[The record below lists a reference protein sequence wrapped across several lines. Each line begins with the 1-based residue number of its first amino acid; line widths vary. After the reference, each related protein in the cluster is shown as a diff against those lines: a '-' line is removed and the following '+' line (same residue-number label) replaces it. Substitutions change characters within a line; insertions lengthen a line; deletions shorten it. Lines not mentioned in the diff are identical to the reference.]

1 MGLITQMRIRQ
12 QAIEE
17 TKRRGEGHKA
27 IDKAIALAIIY
38 LADTVGNG
46 KRLT

>member
-1 MGLITQMRIRQ
+1 MGLITQMRIRR

-17 TKRRGEGHKA
+17 TKRRGDGQ
-27 IDKAIALAIIY
+27 KAIALAIIY